1 MKKKLKKILKH
12 FLEFNKSIDDIW
24 MYGNFTDNISDLDL
38 IVVYKKIPVKLTFP
52 NIIKKLIADGSVIFI
67 NKKGKNK
74 IFLFEDLKIFSIKYN
89 KSVLFKIQ
97 NHIKKMRFITS
108 FWKDIMKEDH
118 Y

>member
-1 MKKKLKKILKH
+1 
-12 FLEFNKSIDDIW
+12 

-74 IFLFEDLKIFSIKYN
+74 NF
-89 KSVLFKIQ
+89 
-97 NHIKKMRFITS
+97 FI
-108 FWKDIMKEDH
+108 
-118 Y
+118 